1 MIWVTKLK
9 QADLSLWKTKLRRD
23 LLKELRRALAIKKI
37 SLLLGFLF
45 YSSSKAREAT
55 DIAYRKAF
63 RNSHPSKSYYRLIS
77 DIFYNQFPCYYCLIW
92 FIFTFILK
100 KIEIAFYK
108 SHIYGLFTLVKNT
121 FPNKYNRTNTNNE
134 SSH

>member
-1 MIWVTKLK
+1 MKKRVKK
-9 QADLSLWKTKLRRD
+9 RS
-23 LLKELRRALAIKKI
+23 IKRFKKSVGYKKN
-37 SLLLGFLF
+37 SLLVGFLF
-45 YSSSKAREAT
+45 YSNPKAREAT

-63 RNSHPSKSYYRLIS
+63 RNSHPSKNYYRLIS
-77 DIFYNQFPCYYCLIW
+77 YIFYNQFPCYYCLIL

>member
-1 MIWVTKLK
+1 MWVTKSK
-9 QADLSLWKTKLRRD
+9 QANLSLWKWELRRD
-23 LLKELRRALAIKKI
+23 LLKDLRRALAIKKN
-37 SLLLGFLF
+37 SLLVGFLF
-45 YSSSKAREAT
+45 YSNPKAREAT

-63 RNSHPSKSYYRLIS
+63 RNSHPSKNYYRLIS
-77 DIFYNQFPCYYCLIW
+77 YIFYNQFPCYYCLIL